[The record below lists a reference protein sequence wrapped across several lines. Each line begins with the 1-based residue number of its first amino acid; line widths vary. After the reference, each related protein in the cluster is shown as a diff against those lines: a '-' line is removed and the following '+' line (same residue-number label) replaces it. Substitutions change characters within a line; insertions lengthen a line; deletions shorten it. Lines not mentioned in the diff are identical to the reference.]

1 MFVSFPTDID
11 VVHNRRLFLIRSNL
25 NRRSNSR
32 LYHLLNFNTTLI
44 LWLLKIAQSKL
55 RLPIRDHHIHS
66 ILAQNSMDLKD
77 HFIRIS
83 SRIFPALNSLNLT
96 KTESNVA
103 LSITAS
109 KEASGKSIA
118 LTSICKYL
126 KVSPF
131 SLYFYF
137 IALIQTFET
146 SIFVMFL

>member
-1 MFVSFPTDID
+1 MGKNSSIIQCLFPFLQIQMQCTFG
-11 VVHNRRLFLIRSNL
+11 VFLIRSNR
-25 NRRSNSR
+25 NRKSNSW
-32 LYHLLNFNTTLI
+32 LCHLLNFNTPLI

-77 HFIRIS
+77 HFIRIG

-96 KTESNVA
+96 KTESKVA
-103 LSITAS
+103 LSTTAS

-126 KVSPF
+126 ASP
-131 SLYFYF
+131 
-137 IALIQTFET
+137 IKMHTFL
-146 SIFVMFL
+146 SS